1 MHFKGERAFMKRSL
15 APSLRKFA
23 VIPAM
28 IGALALSA
36 CGGGSLGSGSGGSGE
51 GGADGPVKVGI
62 SVPKSGVYAALG
74 KDMEQGFKLYLE
86 EKGNKLG
93 GKDIELVE
101 TDEGAGPQ
109 TGVPATEKLIT
120 ADQASVVVGI
130 VNSATAAGLKNTFNE
145 SKVPLI
151 VTNAGAD
158 TLTEPVSDYI
168 FRTSFTNG
176 GVAEALGPK
185 AKEELGDGSV
195 YVLAPDY
202 AAGKEAVA
210 GFKKSFEAAGGQVAG
225 EEYTPFG
232 TTTDWQPY
240 LAKIRQSGAKGVYV
254 FYAGAE
260 AVQFVKQYKQFL
272 GDAGIQLYGS
282 GFLTE
287 GTVLD
292 AQGDAADGVKTVLH
306 YSDQIDTPENKKFVE
321 DYTAKWNMAP
331 TVYSVQM
338 YDAAAVLDKALES
351 ADGTNGEAIAA
362 ALKNVGD
369 IDSPRGTWKF
379 NANHDPDQP
388 YVLREVK
395 MVDGKRVN
403 AVVAELTAS

>member
-1 MHFKGERAFMKRSL
+1 MKRSL
-15 APSLRKFA
+15 GSSLRKFA

-28 IGALALSA
+28 VGALALSA
-36 CGGGSLGSGSGGSGE
+36 CGGGSLGSGSGGSGGS
-51 GGADGPVKVGI
+51 GGGSTGPVKVGI

-93 GKDIELVE
+93 GKDIQLVE

-120 ADQASVVVGI
+120 SDQASVVVGI

-158 TLTEPVSDYI
+158 TLTTPVSDYI

-210 GFKKSFEAAGGQVAG
+210 GFKKGFEAAGGKIAG

-260 AVQFVKQYKQFL
+260 AVQFVQQYKQFL
-272 GDAGIQLYGS
+272 GDADIQLYGS

-287 GTVLD
+287 GSVLD
-292 AQGDAADGVKTVLH
+292 AQGEAADGVKTVLH
-306 YSDQIDTPENKKFVE
+306 YSDQIDTPANKKFVE

-379 NANHDPDQP
+379 NENHDPDQP
-388 YVLREVK
+388 YVLREVQ

-403 AVVAELTAS
+403 AVVAELTAG

>member
-1 MHFKGERAFMKRSL
+1 MKRSL

-168 FRTSFTNG
+168 LPHQLHQRWRRRGTRPEGQGRAGRWLGLCPGARLCG
-176 GVAEALGPK
+176 GQGSRRRLQ
-185 AKEELGDGSV
+185 EELRGRGR
-195 YVLAPDY
+195 P
-202 AAGKEAVA
+202 GR
-210 GFKKSFEAAGGQVAG
+210 G
-225 EEYTPFG
+225 
-232 TTTDWQPY
+232 
-240 LAKIRQSGAKGVYV
+240 R
-254 FYAGAE
+254 
-260 AVQFVKQYKQFL
+260 
-272 GDAGIQLYGS
+272 GIHPVRHHDRL
-282 GFLTE
+282 
-287 GTVLD
+287 
-292 AQGDAADGVKTVLH
+292 
-306 YSDQIDTPENKKFVE
+306 
-321 DYTAKWNMAP
+321 
-331 TVYSVQM
+331 
-338 YDAAAVLDKALES
+338 
-351 ADGTNGEAIAA
+351 A
-362 ALKNVGD
+362 ALSGE
-369 IDSPRGTWKF
+369 
-379 NANHDPDQP
+379 DPSVRCQGRLC
-388 YVLREVK
+388 VLC
-395 MVDGKRVN
+395 GC
-403 AVVAELTAS
+403 

>member
-1 MHFKGERAFMKRSL
+1 MKTSFG
-15 APSLRKFA
+15 AKLRKAA

-28 IGALALSA
+28 VGALVLSA
-36 CGGGSLGSGSGGSGE
+36 CGGGSLGSGSGSGSGS
-51 GGADGPVKVGI
+51 GAASGPVKIGI

-86 EKGNKLG
+86 QKGNKLG
-93 GKDIELVE
+93 GKDVQLVE

-120 ADQASVVVGI
+120 QDQASVVVGI
-130 VNSATAAGLKNTFNE
+130 VNSATAAGLQKTFTE

-151 VTNAGAD
+151 VANAGAD
-158 TLTEPVSDYI
+158 TLTATPSDYI
-168 FRTSFTNG
+168 WRTSFTNG
-176 GVAEALGPK
+176 GVAAALGPK
-185 AKEELGDGSV
+185 AKEELGDGKV
-195 YVLAPDY
+195 FVMAPDY

-210 GFKKSFEAAGGQVAG
+210 GFKKTFTAAGGEIAG

-240 LAKIRQSGAKGVYV
+240 LAKVRASGAKAVYV

-287 GTVLD
+287 GSVLD
-292 AQGDAADGVKTVLH
+292 AQGDSADGVKTVLH
-306 YSDQIDTPENKKFVE
+306 YSDQIDTPANKEFVE
-321 DYTAKWNMAP
+321 AYTKKYNAAP

-338 YDAAAVLDKALES
+338 YDAAAALDKALGS
-351 ADGTNGEAIAA
+351 ANGTNGEAIAA
-362 ALKNVGD
+362 ALKNVGQ
-369 IDSPRGTWKF
+369 IDSPRGAWKF
-379 NANHDPDQP
+379 SANHDPDQP

-395 MVDGKRVN
+395 VVDGKRVN
-403 AVVAELTAS
+403 AVVAELKAS